1 MLLIMKNK
9 TQRCKKGYTKTTGMK
24 RVFNV
29 FLLEVQETAIASV
42 AEIMKLLRKSTLVK
56 FIFCRAVGGFF
67 VIFVFEYFNP
77 ILIKQK
83 L

>member
-83 L
+83 

>member
-9 TQRCKKGYTKTTGMK
+9 TQRCKKFYTKTTGMK
-24 RVFNV
+24 RVFNI

-56 FIFCRAVGGFF
+56 FIFYRAVGVFF
-67 VIFVFEYFNP
+67 LLHLFSN
-77 ILIKQK
+77 ILI
-83 L
+83 LYS